1 MYTADYLW
9 ELIKI
14 GWLSN
19 VPLAIGSILSLG
31 IFFERLWTFRGREKA
46 TRDVANQVIDALVAR
61 DLSKAKQACSVSKVP
76 IAEVFLEGF
85 RWMHVAV
92 EDLERV
98 LATQRAEKVTS
109 LRRGIWII
117 GTTGSLAPFVGL
129 FGTVIGIIR
138 AFGEMATHGTSGFAV
153 VAQGISEAL
162 VATAAGLGVAIVAL
176 ILYNYLQVRVAAIG
190 SVYARACERV
200 TQALV
205 FVESSEV
212 SEE

>member
-1 MYTADYLW
+1 MYSADYLW
-9 ELIKI
+9 ELIKL

-31 IFFERLWTFRGREKA
+31 IFFERLWIFRGREKA

-61 DLSKAKQACSVSKVP
+61 DLSKAKQVCSASKVP

-98 LATQRAEKVTS
+98 LATQRAEKVTD

-176 ILYNYLQVRVAAIG
+176 ILFNYLQVRVTAIS
-190 SVYARACERV
+190 SVYARACERL

-205 FVESSEV
+205 FVESSEAN
-212 SEE
+212 EE